1 MAAPGSSCME
11 FATTFAVSRFSRD
24 VTSVLRRL
32 TFDNAAPTL
41 QIAAELGRM
50 QTLARASRAA
60 HSLLPPSHASTAAT
74 ARGLASAYERQHREV
89 RTVPFSAREVYAV
102 VADVDSYADFVPWC
116 TESLVTDRADSLC
129 MIARLSVGF
138 RALSESYSSV
148 VTLDPGR
155 SVKVDV
161 PRSNLFDYLVNDWTF
176 KPLCSDPDEKMS
188 ELSFH
193 LRFAFRNP
201 LYQQAT
207 DLFFEQVAR
216 QMVSAFEGRCHRLY
230 GSRKLDASLADAC
243 RTRHTD
249 IDRPERTDGV
259 MHRW

>member
-1 MAAPGSSCME
+1 
-11 FATTFAVSRFSRD
+11 
-24 VTSVLRRL
+24 
-32 TFDNAAPTL
+32 
-41 QIAAELGRM
+41 M

-60 HSLLPPSHASTAAT
+60 HSHCASKLPHALPPAFPRASSHAALS
-74 ARGLASAYERQHREV
+74 ARGLASSYERQHREV
-89 RTVPFSAREVYAV
+89 RTVPFSASEVYAV
-102 VADVDSYADFVPWC
+102 VADVDAYQDFVPWC
-116 TESLVTDRADSLC
+116 TESVVTDRVDALRLV
-129 MIARLSVGF
+129 ARLSVGF
-138 RALSESYSSV
+138 RVLSDSYSSV

-161 PRSNLFDYLVNDWTF
+161 PRSSLFDYLVNDWTF
-176 KPLCSDPDEKMS
+176 KPIGDNQDDKMS

-216 QMVSAFEGRCHRLY
+216 QMVSAFEGRCHSLY
-230 GSRKLDASLADAC
+230 GRRKMVASLADAC
-243 RTRHTD
+243 EARRGEEAQT
-249 IDRPERTDGV
+249 TDGV